1 MNDVNAG
8 EPVEAG
14 PSNAAPQVAET
25 GAVEES
31 TVVSSSESKSTM
43 NAIQVTDPKHEEEV
57 NTPASTKAANVQSRK
72 SAIKTEGN
80 KAIARSTVCS
90 PICFVMALKW
100 RLN

>member
-57 NTPASTKAANVQSRK
+57 
-72 SAIKTEGN
+72 
-80 KAIARSTVCS
+80 
-90 PICFVMALKW
+90 
-100 RLN
+100 